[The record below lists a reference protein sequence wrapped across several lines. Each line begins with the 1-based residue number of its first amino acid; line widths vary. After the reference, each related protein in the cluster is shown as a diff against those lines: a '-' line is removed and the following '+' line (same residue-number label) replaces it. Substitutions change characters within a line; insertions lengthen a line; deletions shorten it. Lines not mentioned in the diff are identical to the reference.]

1 MAHYYHHIIIA
12 DNQYLIT
19 EALQKLIGDE
29 IPDVETVLATNKPE
43 LVRALLSYPNSL
55 VILDHHQLGLKNI
68 LEIKEIIL
76 QGREIRMVIMTNALQ
91 NNEIAE
97 LTTMGVRNIMLKTA
111 DRDELLDGL
120 HSALARKNYYCQQVL
135 ERITDIHHE
144 KPAFKEDAHLTAA
157 EIEIIKAIAEGYTT
171 KQIAE
176 NKHISHHTVNTHRKN
191 IFRKLQVNN
200 TSELLMLAI
209 RKGIVDVIDYQI

>member
-1 MAHYYHHIIIA
+1 MVHYFHHIIIA

-19 EALQKLIGDE
+19 EAMQKLIGDE

-43 LVRALLSYPNSL
+43 LVRAMLSFPKSL
-55 VILDHHQLGLKNI
+55 VILDHHLLGLKNI

-76 QGREIRMVIMTNALQ
+76 HDREIRMVILTNALQ
-91 NNEIAE
+91 DNEIAE
-97 LTTMGVRNIMLKTA
+97 LTTLGVRNIMLKTA

-120 HSALARKNYYCQQVL
+120 RSALARKNYYCQQVL
-135 ERITDIHHE
+135 ERITEIHHE
-144 KPAFKEDAHLTAA
+144 KPVFKEDFHLTAA

-176 NKHISHHTVNTHRKN
+176 TKHLSHHTVNTHRKK
-191 IFRKLQVNN
+191 IFRKLHVNN